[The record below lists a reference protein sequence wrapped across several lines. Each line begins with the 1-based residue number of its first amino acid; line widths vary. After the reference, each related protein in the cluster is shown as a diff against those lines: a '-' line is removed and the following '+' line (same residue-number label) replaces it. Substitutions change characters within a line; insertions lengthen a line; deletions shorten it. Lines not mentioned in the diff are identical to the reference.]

1 MNETVGR
8 AGQMGP
14 PTSLEPLG
22 EAECWRLLRMHTLGR
37 VAVIVNGRPEIFPV
51 NYRAAEGVVVFRTGP
66 GAKLASAP
74 LIRSCF
80 EIDGWDARS
89 GKGWSVMVHGMISEI
104 TDAIDSRA
112 ALLRKLPVQPA
123 APGERAHWLALYADQ
138 VTGRWFISGP
148 PSPPP

>member
-8 AGQMGP
+8 AGQMPP
-14 PTSLEPLG
+14 PTALEPLG
-22 EAECWRLLRMHTLGR
+22 EAECWTLLRTHTLGR

-66 GAKLASAP
+66 GTKLTSGP
-74 LIRSCF
+74 MTRSCF
-80 EIDGWDARS
+80 EIDGWDGRS
-89 GKGWSVMVHGMISEI
+89 GEGWSVMVHGTISEI

-112 ALLRKLPVQPA
+112 VRWLELPVQPA

-138 VTGRWFISGP
+138 VTGRSFSSG
-148 PSPPP
+148 SPAPQP